1 MNAVIYCRVSS
12 KEQVDGTSL
21 ESQQLACKEY
31 AVRNHLNVVRVF
43 VERGESA
50 KFADRPQLL
59 EMLAFCAKR
68 ENVIEQVLVWK
79 VDRLARNVSDHF
91 NIKAG
96 LMKRGI
102 RVVSVTEP
110 IDAKPEG
117 KLLETILAGFAQFDN
132 DIRAARCTQGM
143 RRKIQEGIF
152 PWKPPLGYK
161 SANRPGAKKT
171 LPDVPDQP
179 AFSIIQVGLLEFS
192 SGNLTKAQLLRLFN
206 SRGLRSNHDKPLAP
220 QSIDNL
226 LSDIFYAG
234 IIRDPWS
241 GEEVQGGHTPMI
253 SRQTFNIIQKII
265 GGRSKSVPHRAVRTE
280 FPLRTFVRCANCEA
294 TLTGAFSRGRSARY
308 PYYRCF
314 RHDCDN
320 QHSYPLTDVHR
331 EFETFLSK
339 TSADRHAFAHLKDA
353 VHKIGENSF
362 SALRLTREKRA
373 VELKR
378 AKDQF
383 QQLLR
388 LKMDNLLSDEEFKT
402 QRELVSGRIAELEG
416 EVEEGG
422 QNNVES
428 VLSDL
433 NTLRTPLGNLATLW
447 LDLDIENRKRFQ
459 LLSLPRGYVFGRVG
473 TAQRGYLF
481 SLIGASL
488 PANATLVHPDGDTWN
503 QLRFDIFSFKS
514 IIQNHLL
521 KTAEANKDF

>member
-21 ESQQLACKEY
+21 ESQQIACKEY
-31 AVRNHLNVVRVF
+31 AVRNYLNVVRVF

-59 EMLAFCAKR
+59 DMLEFCAKSER
-68 ENVIEQVLVWK
+68 GIEQVLVWK
-79 VDRLARNVSDHF
+79 VDRLARNVGDHF

-143 RRKIQEGIF
+143 RRKIQDGIF

-171 LPDVPDQP
+171 LPDMPDLP
-179 AFSIIQVGLLEFS
+179 AFSIIQTGFLEFAA
-192 SGNLTKAQLLRLFN
+192 GNLTKARLLRLLN
-206 SRGLRSNHDKPLAP
+206 ARGLRSRHGKSLAP
-220 QSIDNL
+220 QSIDNM
-226 LSDIFYAG
+226 LSDAFYAG
-234 IIRDPWS
+234 VIRDPWS
-241 GEEVQGGHTPMI
+241 GEELQGGHVPMI
-253 SRQTFNIIQKII
+253 SRQTFNAIQKII
-265 GGRSKSVPHRAVRTE
+265 GKRSNSVPHCAVRTE

-294 TLTGAFSRGRSARY
+294 TLTGSFSRGRSARY

-314 RHDCDN
+314 RRGCDN
-320 QHSYPLTDVHR
+320 KCSYPLADVHR

-339 TSADRHAFAHLKDA
+339 ASADGHVFAHLKEA
-353 VHKIGENSF
+353 VLKVGKGASVSLH
-362 SALRLTREKRA
+362 LTREKRIL
-373 VELKR
+373 ELKY
-378 AKDQF
+378 AKEQF

-388 LKMDNLLSDEEFKT
+388 LKMDDLLTDDEFKA
-402 QRELVSGRIAELEG
+402 QRALVSGRIAELEG
-416 EVEEGG
+416 GIDENGI
-422 QNNVES
+422 NPIES

-433 NTLRTPLGNLATLW
+433 DSLRAPLGDLVALW
-447 LDLDIENRKRFQ
+447 IDMSIENRKRFQ

-473 TAQRGYLF
+473 TAQRGRLF
-481 SLIGASL
+481 SLIGTLL
-488 PANATLVHPDGDTWN
+488 PANATLVHPAGDSWN
-503 QLRFDIFSFKS
+503 QLANEIEA
-514 IIQNHLL
+514 L
-521 KTAEANKDF
+521 KMIVTAARVQ

>member
-12 KEQVDGTSL
+12 KEQVEGTSL
-21 ESQQLACKEY
+21 ESQQIACREY
-31 AVRNHLNVVRVF
+31 AVRNHMNVVRVF

-59 EMLAFCAKR
+59 DMLEFCAKPER
-68 ENVIEQVLVWK
+68 GIEQVLVWK
-79 VDRLARNVSDHF
+79 VDRLARNVGDHF

-161 SANRPGAKKT
+161 SANRPGGKKT

-179 AFSIIQVGLLEFS
+179 AFSIIQTGLLEFAA
-192 SGNLTKAQLLRLFN
+192 GNLTKARLLRLFN
-206 SRGLRSNHDKPLAP
+206 SRGLRSNHGKPLAP
-220 QSIDNL
+220 QSIDNM
-226 LSDIFYAG
+226 LSDVFYAG
-234 IIRDPWS
+234 VIRDPWS
-241 GEEVQGGHTPMI
+241 GEELQGGHVPMI
-253 SRQTFNIIQKII
+253 SRQTFNAIQTII
-265 GGRSKSVPHRAVRTE
+265 GRRSNSVPHCAVRTE
-280 FPLRTFVRCANCEA
+280 FPLRTFVRCADCEA
-294 TLTGAFSRGRSARY
+294 TLTGAFSRGRSATY

-314 RHDCDN
+314 RRDCDN
-320 QHSYPLTDVHR
+320 RHSYPLADVHR
-331 EFETFLSK
+331 EFETFLAD
-339 TSADRHAFAHLKDA
+339 TSTDHHAFAHLKDA
-353 VHKIGENSF
+353 IRKIGERAF
-362 SALRLTREKRA
+362 SSLHLTRERRA
-373 VELKR
+373 AELKR

-388 LKMDNLLSDEEFKT
+388 LKMDNLLTDEEFKT
-402 QRELVSGRIAELEG
+402 QRALVSGRIAELEG
-416 EVEEGG
+416 GIEEAG

-428 VLSDL
+428 VVSDL
-433 NTLRTPLGNLATLW
+433 DSLRAPLGDLLALW
-447 LDLDIENRKRFQ
+447 LDLNIENRKRFQ

-473 TAQRGYLF
+473 TAQRGRLF
-481 SLIGASL
+481 SLIGTPL
-488 PANATLVHPDGDTWN
+488 PANATLVHLEGDSW
-503 QLRFDIFSFKS
+503 
-514 IIQNHLL
+514 NHLANEIEAL
-521 KTAEANKDF
+521 RMIVTASRVQ

>member
-21 ESQQLACKEY
+21 ESQQIACKEY
-31 AVRNHLNVVRVF
+31 AARNHLSVVRVF

-59 EMLAFCAKR
+59 EMLAFCAKAER
-68 ENVIEQVLVWK
+68 GIEQVLVWK
-79 VDRLARNVSDHF
+79 VDRLARNVGDHF

-132 DIRAARCTQGM
+132 DIRASRCTQGM

-179 AFSIIQVGLLEFS
+179 AFTIVKAGLLEFS
-192 SGNLTKAQLLRLFN
+192 SGNLTKARLLRLFN
-206 SRGLRSNHDKPLAP
+206 ARGLRSNRGKPLAP
-220 QSIDNL
+220 QSIDNM
-226 LSDIFYAG
+226 LSDVFYAG

-241 GEEVQGGHTPMI
+241 GEEFHGSHVPMI
-253 SRQTFNIIQKII
+253 SRQTFNSIQQII
-265 GGRSKSVPHRAVRTE
+265 GKRSNSVPHKASRTE

-314 RHDCDN
+314 RRDCDN
-320 QHSYPLTDVHR
+320 KCSYPLADVHR
-331 EFETFLSK
+331 EFEAFLSE
-339 TSADRHAFAHLKDA
+339 TSADGHAFTHLKEA
-353 VHKIGENSF
+353 VLKIGEGTF
-362 SALRLTREKRA
+362 SSLHLTREKRTL
-373 VELKR
+373 ELTR
-378 AKDQF
+378 AKEQF

-388 LKMDNLLSDEEFKT
+388 LKMDDLLTDDEFKA
-402 QRELVSGRIAELEG
+402 QRALVSGRIAELEG
-416 EVEEGG
+416 GIEENGT
-422 QNNVES
+422 NPVES

-433 NTLRTPLGNLATLW
+433 DSLRGTLGDLLALW
-447 LDLDIENRKRFQ
+447 LELNIENRKRFQ

-473 TAQRGYLF
+473 TAQRGRLF
-481 SLIGASL
+481 SLIGTPL
-488 PANATLVHPDGDTWN
+488 PANATLVHPEGDSWN
-503 QLRFDIFSFKS
+503 QLANEIEALRMIV
-514 IIQNHLL
+514 
-521 KTAEANKDF
+521 TASRVH

>member
-21 ESQQLACKEY
+21 ESQQIACKEY
-31 AVRNHLNVVRVF
+31 ATRNHLNVVRVF

-59 EMLAFCAKR
+59 EMLEFCAKPER
-68 ENVIEQVLVWK
+68 GIEQVLVWK
-79 VDRLARNVSDHF
+79 VDRLARNVGDHF
-91 NIKAG
+91 SIKAG

-179 AFSIIQVGLLEFS
+179 AFSIIQAGLLEFAA
-192 SGNLTKAQLLRLFN
+192 GNLTKARLLRLFN
-206 SRGLRSNHDKPLAP
+206 ARGLRSKHGNLLAP
-220 QSIDNL
+220 QSIDHL
-226 LSDIFYAG
+226 LSDLFYAG
-234 IIRDPWS
+234 VIRDPWS
-241 GEEVQGGHTPMI
+241 GEEFHGGHVATI
-253 SRQTFNIIQKII
+253 SRQAFNAIQQII
-265 GGRSKSVPHRAVRTE
+265 GKRSNSVPHQSARTE

-320 QHSYPLTDVHR
+320 KSSYPLTDVHR
-331 EFETFLSK
+331 EFEAFLSEA
-339 TSADRHAFAHLKDA
+339 SSDGHAFAHLKDA
-353 VHKIGENSF
+353 VRKIGESTF
-362 SALRLTREKRA
+362 SAHHLTRERKA

-378 AKDQF
+378 AKEQF

-388 LKMDNLLSDEEFKT
+388 LKMDDLLTNDEFKA
-402 QRELVSGRIAELEG
+402 QRALVSGRIAELEG
-416 EVEEGG
+416 GINENGT
-422 QNNVES
+422 NPIES

-433 NTLRTPLGNLATLW
+433 DSLRGTLGDLLALW
-447 LDLDIENRKRFQ
+447 LELDIENRKRFQ
-459 LLSLPRGYVFGRVG
+459 LLSLPQGYVFGRVG
-473 TAQRGYLF
+473 TAQRGRLF
-481 SLIGASL
+481 SLIGTSR
-488 PANATLVHPDGDTWN
+488 PANANLVHPEGDSWN
-503 QLRFDIFSFKS
+503 QLANEIEALRRIV
-514 IIQNHLL
+514 
-521 KTAEANKDF
+521 TASRVL

>member
-1 MNAVIYCRVSS
+1 MNAVMYCRVSS

-21 ESQQLACKEY
+21 ESQQIACKEY
-31 AVRNHLNVVRVF
+31 ATRNHLNVARVF

-59 EMLAFCAKR
+59 DMLEFCAKA
-68 ENVIEQVLVWK
+68 EHGIEQVLVWK
-79 VDRLARNVSDHF
+79 VDRLARNVGDHF

-132 DIRAARCTQGM
+132 DIRATRCTQGM

-179 AFSIIQVGLLEFS
+179 AFSIIQAGLLEFS
-192 SGNLTKAQLLRLFN
+192 AGNLTKARLLRLFN
-206 SRGLRSNHDKPLAP
+206 ARGLRSKHGKLLAP

-226 LSDIFYAG
+226 LSDVFYAG
-234 IIRDPWS
+234 IIHDPWS
-241 GEEVQGGHTPMI
+241 GEEVEGGHVPAI
-253 SRQTFNIIQKII
+253 SRQTFNAIQRII
-265 GGRSKSVPHRAVRTE
+265 GKRSNSVPHHATRTE

-314 RHDCDN
+314 RRDCDN
-320 QHSYPLTDVHR
+320 KCSYPLADVHR
-331 EFETFLSK
+331 EYETFLSA
-339 TSADRHAFAHLKDA
+339 TSADGHAFAHIKEA
-353 VHKIGENSF
+353 VMKIGVGTLS
-362 SALRLTREKRA
+362 SLDLTREKRA
-373 VELKR
+373 LELKR
-378 AKDQF
+378 AKEQF

-388 LKMDNLLSDEEFKT
+388 LKMDDLLTDDEFKA
-402 QRELVSGRIAELEG
+402 QRGLVSGRIAELEG
-416 EVEEGG
+416 GIEE
-422 QNNVES
+422 NSTNSIES

-433 NTLRTPLGNLATLW
+433 DSLRGTLRDLLALW
-447 LDLDIENRKRFQ
+447 LDLNIENRKRFQ

-473 TAQRGYLF
+473 TAQRGRLF
-481 SLIGASL
+481 SLIGNPL
-488 PANATLVHPDGDTWN
+488 QGNATLVHPEGDSWN
-503 QLRFDIFSFKS
+503 QLVNEITTLNL
-514 IIQNHLL
+514 IV
-521 KTAEANKDF
+521 TASRVQ

>member
-21 ESQQLACKEY
+21 DSQQIACTEY

-59 EMLAFCAKR
+59 EMLEFCAKPGR
-68 ENVIEQVLVWK
+68 GIEQMLVWK
-79 VDRLARNVSDHF
+79 VDRLARNVGDHF

-179 AFSIIQVGLLEFS
+179 AFSIVQSGLVDFAA
-192 SGNLTKAQLLRLFN
+192 GNLTKAGLLRLFN
-206 SRGLRSNHDKPLAP
+206 ARWLRSNRGNPLAP
-220 QSIDNL
+220 QSIDNM
-226 LSDIFYAG
+226 LSDVFYAG

-241 GEEVQGGHTPMI
+241 GEEFQGSHLPMI
-253 SRQTFNIIQKII
+253 SRQTFNAIQKII
-265 GGRSKSVPHRAVRTE
+265 GGRSNAVPHYAVRTE

-294 TLTGAFSRGRSARY
+294 TLTGAFSRGRSAAY

-314 RHDCDN
+314 RRDCDN
-320 QHSYPLTDVHR
+320 QRSYPLADVHR
-331 EFETFLSK
+331 EFETFLSQ
-339 TSADRHAFAHLKDA
+339 TCTDRHAFTHLKEA
-353 VHKIGENSF
+353 VQKFGE
-362 SALRLTREKRA
+362 SAISSLHLTREKRA
-373 VELKR
+373 LELKR
-378 AKDQF
+378 AKEQF

-388 LKMDNLLSDEEFKT
+388 LKMDNLLTDDEFKA
-402 QRELVSGRIAELEG
+402 QRALVSGRIAELEG
-416 EVEEGG
+416 GIEENGM
-422 QNNVES
+422 NPVES
-428 VLSDL
+428 VLTDL
-433 NTLRTPLGNLATLW
+433 DSLRGPLGDLLALW
-447 LDLDIENRKRFQ
+447 LDLNVENRKRFQ
-459 LLSLPRGYVFGRVG
+459 LLTLPRGYVIGRVG
-473 TAQRGYLF
+473 TAQKGRLF
-481 SLIGASL
+481 SLISTPL
-488 PANATLVHPDGDTWN
+488 PANATLVHPEGESWN
-503 QLRFDIFSFKS
+503 QLANE
-514 IIQNHLL
+514 IQALSTIV
-521 KTAEANKDF
+521 TASRVQ